1 MIVLSKKLTFK
12 KEVDVMKTGFPC
24 HLMKIEFTQAFS
36 DSVEIPMIALFN
48 ETVVSENEVRSWLE
62 QGLFDVDSRPTVVVI
77 TQKQYENLFDH
88 YTSTSED
95 TGRFYDDL
103 RLEQQGGIV

>member
-1 MIVLSKKLTFK
+1 
-12 KEVDVMKTGFPC
+12 MKTGFPC
-24 HLMKIEFTQAFS
+24 HLMKIEFTQTFS
-36 DSVEIPMIALFN
+36 DSVEIPMVALFN

-62 QGLFDVDSRPTVVVI
+62 QGLFDVDSKPTVVVI